1 MVIAYIFST
10 KNVCL
15 NLQMECHDFLQS
27 QYYSAADSYAT
38 PTDGAGR
45 ILISSLHRK
54 KKKQS
59 NAGRVALHALLSKES
74 APSIVHTFIYIPVV
88 YIYTMH
94 NLHQYPLPLPLHCTS
109 LSASTVHP
117 YLPPLYIPICLHCTS
132 LSASVSN

>member
-1 MVIAYIFST
+1 
-10 KNVCL
+10 
-15 NLQMECHDFLQS
+15 MECHDLLQS
-27 QYYSAADSYAT
+27 QYFSTADSYAT

-94 NLHQYPLPLPLHCTS
+94 NLHQYPLPLHCTS

-117 YLPPLYIPICLHCTS
+117 YLPLYLIELHS
-132 LSASVSN
+132 LI